1 MQAHQPSLLEVRRR
15 CDGRIR
21 SLGSL
26 GACVARVAVGSDGS
40 RARRAYPSLKPRNRG
55 SATDHVCVFLSFAE
69 LQLAKR

>member
-26 GACVARVAVGSDGS
+26 GACVARVAVGTATAVGA

-55 SATDHVCVFLSFAE
+55 SATDHVCVFLE
-69 LQLAKR
+69 